1 MIKRVLTCLAL
12 AGCSVPCIPA
22 MHPADGAPRPA
33 GAGEASVVFVRPPS
47 SCDTSDYPTIV
58 DENGRFVGNAG
69 SNASFVVRVPAG
81 RHTFY
86 AWPNIDFRAAR
97 YPDYDPVGAIV
108 VDATAGGISR
118 VAIVVPKGPS
128 LRCGATF
135 ELVAGGESDGARAEF
150 EAWRHDATL
159 VQPDTDAGDDDLRRN
174 APLVC
179 AHLEA
184 GRRRLRAAL
193 PATCC
198 AATRATA
205 EGQR

>member
-1 MIKRVLTCLAL
+1 MIKRLLTCLAL
-12 AGCSVPCIPA
+12 AGCSVPRIPA
-22 MHPADGAPRPA
+22 MHRRTAGRDRQAPAKR
-33 GAGEASVVFVRPPS
+33 ASSSFGLPS

-69 SNASFVVRVPAG
+69 SNTSFVVRVMSG

-86 AWPNIDFRAAR
+86 AWPNIDVRTAR
-97 YPDYDPVGAIV
+97 VPNYDPVGALA
-108 VDATAGGISR
+108 VDATAGGVSR
-118 VAIVVPKGPS
+118 VAIVIPKGRS
-128 LRCGATF
+128 LRCEATF

-150 EAWRHDATL
+150 EAWTRDAML
-159 VQPDTDAGDDDLRRN
+159 VEPDIEAGVDDLRRN
-174 APLVC
+174 ASVVC

-193 PATCC
+193 PPTCC